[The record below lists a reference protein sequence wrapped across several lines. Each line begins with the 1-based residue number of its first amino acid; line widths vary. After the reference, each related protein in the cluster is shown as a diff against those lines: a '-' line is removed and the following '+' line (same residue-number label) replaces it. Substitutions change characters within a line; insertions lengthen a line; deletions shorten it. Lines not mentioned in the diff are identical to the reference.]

1 MKKLVILSVA
11 ASLSMAASQSDTLKS
26 LEEQVK
32 MLQAQIQELKA
43 DQEKLKNS
51 TQVVNANG
59 ETLSVAK
66 NAQDIKS
73 IRTDLT
79 DVKKQTSGDHIKF
92 NADLR
97 TAYDEINYKYNGNTG
112 KKRRNG
118 IWTNKLI
125 LGMSAAP
132 TDNLV
137 FRGSVGAYK
146 IYGQNNIANSS
157 YFQNFDWYDN
167 QKPNDTALRIREAYF
182 LYMNEMGSVPY
193 TVSFGRRPST
203 DGFLTNLRADNAN
216 PNSPIGHNINMEFDG
231 ASFKFDL
238 DKLTNIPGF
247 YAKLCLGRGF
257 SDTMGAYSMNMSTMG
272 FNPGYVNDDKNP
284 NMDLAGLILQFYDD
298 GQYKLL
304 GNYFVAKNLMD
315 MDIDGIAVIPKYD
328 AQGRMIG
335 SINRPSF
342 SFKDVGD
349 MTGGALSLQVNGI
362 GDGISDFLDDSIFFA
377 SFAFSKTKPN
387 NNKLGAITPNGMGKV
402 SGMLGSTD
410 GKFGSSLYVGLQIPG
425 FFQKDRI
432 GFEYNHGSKYWRSF
446 TYGED
451 TLIGSKL
458 AARGD
463 AYETY
468 YILPIVDK
476 NFTAQ
481 LSFLH
486 IDYDY
491 TGSDTFFGWTGTPM
505 DVDQTPGAVKKAQQ
519 IRASLRYR
527 Y

>member
-92 NADLR
+92 DADLR

-182 LYMNEMGSVPY
+182 LYMNEMGNVPY

-203 DGFLTNLRADNAN
+203 DGFLTNLRADNAT

-238 DKLTNIPGF
+238 DKLTSIPGF

-257 SDTMGAYSMNMSTMG
+257 SDTLGAYSMDTMG
-272 FNPGYVNDDKNP
+272 FKPGYINDNKNP

-315 MDIDGIAVIPKYD
+315 MDI
-328 AQGRMIG
+328 GR
-335 SINRPSF
+335 SSF

-387 NNKLGAITPNGMGKV
+387 GNELGVMTPNGIQQLPI
-402 SGMLGSTD
+402 GMLGSLD
-410 GKFGSSLYVGLQIPG
+410 SKFGSSFYVGLQIPG